1 MQLEDLL
8 LLEEPQKK
16 CPFHAVLPWSFSSGM
31 TIHCMCSAQ
40 CTYFFLTP
48 FWKAIH
54 NLQWGSEAQQ
64 KKEELQQCS
73 DVARAAEA
81 KESEKAAE
89 RQRLPLL
96 CTVSFLFLFMR
107 TVSWFAPL
115 VSWEMLV
122 MDFLLQNTFTTD
134 FVSERT
140 EQKM

>member
-1 MQLEDLL
+1 M
-8 LLEEPQKK
+8 
-16 CPFHAVLPWSFSSGM
+16 
-31 TIHCMCSAQ
+31 
-40 CTYFFLTP
+40 
-48 FWKAIH
+48 
-54 NLQWGSEAQQ
+54 
-64 KKEELQQCS
+64 
-73 DVARAAEA
+73 ARAAEA